1 MAPLSGLLGKK
12 IGMTQFFTE
21 LGDAVP
27 VTVIQAGPC
36 AVLQVRDA
44 QRDGYDAV
52 QLGFEDKKKQRA
64 SKSEAAHAAKAK
76 SSPKRFVRE
85 MPFLGVPGGV
95 ETGQTVTVEIFEGAG
110 TVDVIGVNKG
120 RGYAGVM
127 KRHNFSGGDKTHGS
141 KSHRKPGSI
150 GMHTWPARVLK
161 GQRMSGHMGNVRTT
175 VRNLKVAA
183 LDKEQGYLFV
193 NGSVPGP
200 VGGYVI
206 VRRAKDEVRSAAA
219 EGAAAGKRAK

>member
-44 QRDGYDAV
+44 KRDGYDAV
-52 QLGFEDKKKQRA
+52 QLGFDDKKKTRA
-64 SKSEAAHAAKAK
+64 TKSETAHAAKAK
-76 SSPKRFVRE
+76 AVPKRFVRE
-85 MPFLGVPGGV
+85 MPFAGAPGGV
-95 ETGQTVTVEIFEGAG
+95 EAGQTVTVEIFEGVK
-110 TVDVIGVNKG
+110 TVDVIGTNKG
-120 RGYAGVM
+120 RGFAGVM

-161 GQRMSGHMGNVRTT
+161 GQRMSGHMGNVRRT
-175 VRNLKVAA
+175 VRNLEVAA

-193 NGSVPGP
+193 HGSVPGP

-206 VRRAKDEVRSAAA
+206 VRRAKDEARSAPAA
-219 EGAAAGKRAK
+219 AAAGKGGK